1 MVAIEVWESARQQ
14 SCPFKVWGELSRIEF
29 DDKLLVDL
37 DEERDALRLA
47 QRQRHRGRGK
57 P

>member
-1 MVAIEVWESARQQ
+1 MK
-14 SCPFKVWGELSRIEF
+14 KVWGELTRIEF
-29 DDKLLVDL
+29 DGKLLVDL
-37 DEERDALRLA
+37 DEEHDALRLA